1 MKKIASI
8 LVLLSVVLLASPCN
22 EIWAQTEQT
31 TDQAPVLTANN
42 GTSAGAALLS
52 LYTQYKKDGK
62 LDLQNAS
69 NISNIISLASNIK
82 DIAKVNDLSSFVSGL
97 ISGSKNLV
105 TSGNSGSVLNSLTSL
120 SKLDLSSIGSSAAKA
135 AVGGLLSKMGA
146 KKNTSSSDKSQEV
159 SDAAGSILTKL
170 FGGL

>member
-8 LVLLSVVLLASPCN
+8 IVLLSVVLFASPCN

-31 TDQAPVLTANN
+31 TAQAPVLTANN
-42 GTSAGAALLS
+42 GNSAGAALLS
-52 LYTQYKKDGK
+52 YTQYKKDGK

-82 DIAKVNDLSSFVSGL
+82 DIAKVKDLSSFVSGL

-120 SKLDLSSIGSSAAKA
+120 SKLDLSSIGSSAAKT

-146 KKNTSSSDKSQEV
+146 KKNVSSSEKSQEV